1 MIPFQKCKGWSAT
14 FITYTKTVWR
24 LKTAAV
30 NGQTTV
36 ASTMALRRIYCTE
49 NCLSFQQTDDTQR
62 DDISYFE
69 SQDKSDE
76 WSLKVSS
83 LTISEMGDRRT
94 LNDVESVAVGVGH
107 YY

>member
-1 MIPFQKCKGWSAT
+1 MTIEDGGEWTDDSGINDGSK
-14 FITYTKTVWR
+14 TY
-24 LKTAAV
+24 LL
-30 NGQTTV
+30 Q
-36 ASTMALRRIYCTE
+36 E

-94 LNDVESVAVGVGH
+94 LNDVESVAVGVWHLKVGH

>member
-1 MIPFQKCKGWSAT
+1 MTIEDGGEWTDDSGINDGSK
-14 FITYTKTVWR
+14 TY
-24 LKTAAV
+24 L
-30 NGQTTV
+30 
-36 ASTMALRRIYCTE
+36 LLE

-94 LNDVESVAVGVGH
+94 LNDVESVAVGVWNLKDLH